1 MFGRAFISCFHS
13 FRCEFLLHVQYLAE
27 AITSVSWICFGGCV
41 NIFVC
46 ALLSLLVGKVMAN

>member
-1 MFGRAFISCFHS
+1 MFRHAFVSCFCN
-13 FRCEFLLHVQYLAE
+13 FRCEVLLHVQHLAE
-27 AITSVSWICFGGCV
+27 AIASASWICFGGCV